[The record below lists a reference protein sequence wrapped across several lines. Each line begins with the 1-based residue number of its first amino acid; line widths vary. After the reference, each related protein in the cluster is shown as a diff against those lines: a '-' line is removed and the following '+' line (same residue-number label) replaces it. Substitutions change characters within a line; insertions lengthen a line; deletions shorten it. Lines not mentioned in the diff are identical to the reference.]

1 MIQFMHFNLFIRYS
15 VMWIN
20 SKFAEVDIKVTC
32 TGGKKNSL
40 EIEDASHH
48 NYLIPN
54 DQHWR
59 KHAKLFFFF
68 SDR

>member
-20 SKFAEVDIKVTC
+20 SKFAEVDIKVAC
-32 TGGKKNSL
+32 TGEKNSL
-40 EIEDASHH
+40 EIEHASLH

-59 KHAKLFFFF
+59 KHAFFF
-68 SDR
+68 S